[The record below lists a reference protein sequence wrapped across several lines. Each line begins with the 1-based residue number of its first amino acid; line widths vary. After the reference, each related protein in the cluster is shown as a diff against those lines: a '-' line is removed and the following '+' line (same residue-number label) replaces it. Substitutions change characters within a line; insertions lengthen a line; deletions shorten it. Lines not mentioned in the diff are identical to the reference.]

1 MIVLSA
7 VGFIYSLFL
16 LPYIKY
22 AGIVYIRFGKL
33 SGFIDWLFTQ
43 FARSHTRSVP
53 FRAPELLLQLANTKL
68 QYLNFRVIN
77 FYFYC
82 VFGLDIN
89 TYVASL
95 GILCSSFDRL
105 LVNRAAIGAGS
116 S

>member
-1 MIVLSA
+1 MVLSI
-7 VGFIYSLFL
+7 GSSHNSL
-16 LPYIKY
+16 
-22 AGIVYIRFGKL
+22 
-33 SGFIDWLFTQ
+33 
-43 FARSHTRSVP
+43 SHTRFVP
-53 FRAPELLLQLANTKL
+53 FHFVCHELLLQFANTKL

-82 VFGLDIN
+82 VFALDIN